1 MRVWPGE
8 SGQAAVLSVVW
19 MVVVLGLAGLVID
32 VGSWFRAQRSLQ
44 AQADAS
50 ALAGAQDLPT
60 DTSGAGGL
68 AQTYATKNGFNL
80 PASGITISGDI
91 VPNDSIT
98 VKVNDDSPTFFS
110 KLFGLQTVPVRATA
124 TARSDLVA
132 QARWAAPI
140 TVNILHP
147 LLSGTVGS
155 KQCPCFGTETTL
167 PLDKRGAPGAFGLLD
182 LDNNNGNGSSTLAKW
197 IESGF
202 DGYLDVGN
210 HSSNTGAKFDSNAID
225 NALTARLG
233 TVLLFPVYDTLL
245 VQGTNAIYHIVAWV
259 GFRLDSFQINGG
271 NSGTITGA
279 FTDITWQGVPV
290 NSGSSQPDLGARVIT
305 LTH

>member
-1 MRVWPGE
+1 MRVKPARLRPCLSREKVGVAGRDERTRMRVWPGE

-140 TVNILHP
+140 TVNI
-147 LLSGTVGS
+147 
-155 KQCPCFGTETTL
+155 
-167 PLDKRGAPGAFGLLD
+167 
-182 LDNNNGNGSSTLAKW
+182 
-197 IESGF
+197 
-202 DGYLDVGN
+202 
-210 HSSNTGAKFDSNAID
+210 
-225 NALTARLG
+225 
-233 TVLLFPVYDTLL
+233 
-245 VQGTNAIYHIVAWV
+245 
-259 GFRLDSFQINGG
+259 
-271 NSGTITGA
+271 
-279 FTDITWQGVPV
+279 
-290 NSGSSQPDLGARVIT
+290 
-305 LTH
+305 